1 MAFLFSFDFDR
12 PAVGDDQRKRVLVLR
27 ADVQEVDAE
36 AVDGGLVLPDGEDEG
51 VMASLGMDFFS
62 VS

>member
-1 MAFLFSFDFDR
+1 M
-12 PAVGDDQRKRVLVLR
+12 GDDQRKRVLVLR

-51 VMASLGMDFFS
+51 VMASLGMDLFS